1 MIGTKGR
8 FPSRNHSTKAQEA
21 ICEITVATAAPRTPM
36 PSTKINTGSR
46 AMLAAAPMI
55 TENMPVL
62 ANPWQMMNW
71 HIPVE
76 SSANTVPARYQL
88 RYSLA

>member
-1 MIGTKGR
+1 MGTNGR
-8 FPSRNHSTKAQEA
+8 FPRRNHSTKAQEA
-21 ICEITVATAAPRTPM
+21 IWEITVAMAAPLTPM

-55 TENMPVL
+55 TENIPVL
-62 ANPWQMMNW
+62 ANPWQMINW

-76 SSANTVPARYQL
+76 ISANTVPARYQL
-88 RYSLA
+88 R